1 MILTYGRHRNLDQL
15 EKGIIVIKL
24 LVFIAGIV
32 PETATII
39 HNAEQAWM
47 AATDTQDKIRVIVA
61 AVEDFLAKLRTAL

>member
-1 MILTYGRHRNLDQL
+1 MDQL
-15 EKGIIVIKL
+15 ERVFVVIKL
-24 LVFIAGIV
+24 IVFIAGIV

-39 HNAEQAWM
+39 HNAEQAWV